1 MRSEAGT
8 LLSSQGQRLA
18 PPTRRKPGVFTS
30 HSGFAVSQGD
40 RQLLFRREN
49 AIILSTIPKKTGI
62 LPEESN
68 IHQRGKNV
76 HSGSK

>member
-30 HSGFAVSQGD
+30 HSGFALSRGD
-40 RQLLFRREN
+40 SCYFVGKM
-49 AIILSTIPKKTGI
+49 LSF
-62 LPEESN
+62 
-68 IHQRGKNV
+68 
-76 HSGSK
+76 